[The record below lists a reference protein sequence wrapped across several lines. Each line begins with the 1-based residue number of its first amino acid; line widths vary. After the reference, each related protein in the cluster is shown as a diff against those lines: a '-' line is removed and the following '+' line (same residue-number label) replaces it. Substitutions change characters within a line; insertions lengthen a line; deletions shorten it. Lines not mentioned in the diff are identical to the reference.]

1 METGLPVLLIGDFNI
16 VPTDTPSDIYSTG
29 SWKDDALLHPAARE
43 AWERLL
49 AQGWH
54 DVLREAHPH
63 EPVYTYW
70 SYLRNR
76 WPRDAGLRIDHIL
89 ASPSLQPRC
98 TGCGVDKAVRG
109 LEGASDHAPVWVE
122 IEAE

>member
-1 METGLPVLLIGDFNI
+1 MRCSSPRPARRGT
-16 VPTDTPSDIYSTG
+16 
-29 SWKDDALLHPAARE
+29 AAR
-43 AWERLL
+43 AGLDRR
-49 AQGWH
+49 AARGASA
-54 DVLREAHPH
+54 RA
-63 EPVYTYW
+63 VYTYW
-70 SYLRNR
+70 GYLRNR

-122 IEAE
+122 MESE